1 MKLVISTALLAA
13 VAKADFKHMK
23 KTFPHYWNDTFN
35 QFSQFKAFD
44 PTLVRQ
50 LNLDEIDGYGC
61 WCYFNEDVGRGRSHP
76 IDEVDALCRLLA
88 QGYECAMLD
97 TENDTGAVCEPWTH
111 TYDSGM
117 SIAAAETFDI
127 VGDCET
133 RNPGDLCAQRS
144 CMVESY
150 FLLNMVQLVFS
161 TLSTGDSVVDNDLKH
176 REPFEFSVDANCP
189 ILKANPSEKGCCGE
203 YPDRFAYRSNG
214 GNRGCCGS
222 STFNTRKFKCCD
234 PNGAQILKAKSI
246 NCPA

>member
-1 MKLVISTALLAA
+1 MKLVLAISSFAGLCL
-13 VAKADFKHMK
+13 ADFKHMK
-23 KTFPHYWNDTFN
+23 TTFPHYWNDTFN

-61 WCYFNEDVGRGRSHP
+61 WCYFNEDVGKGRSHP
-76 IDEVDALCRLLA
+76 IDEVDALCRLLS
-88 QGYECAMLD
+88 QGYECAMHD
-97 TENDTGAVCEPWTH
+97 SEEETGQVCTPWTQA
-111 TYDSGM
+111 YDSGM

-133 RNPGDLCAQRS
+133 RNPDDVCAARS

-161 TLSTGDSVVDNDLKH
+161 TLGSGESVVDNDLKH
-176 REPFEFSVDANCP
+176 VNGFVIKENCP
-189 ILKANPSEKGCCGE
+189 IQKSEASAKGCCGE
-203 YPDRFAYRSNG
+203 YPDRFAYREAD
-214 GNRGCCGS
+214 GNRSCCGS
-222 STFNTRKFKCCD
+222 STYNTRKFKCC
-234 PNGAQILKAKSI
+234 PGEILKAKSI